1 MSEKGHS
8 LLTKILNKKIEN
20 LILKFNSSKF
30 AETDTITFFK
40 TRYIRQKTWLCF
52 ILTLYSSGK

>member
-20 LILKFNSSKF
+20 LILKFNSSKY
-30 AETDTITFFK
+30 AETETITFFK
-40 TRYIRQKTWLCF
+40 TRYIRQKT
-52 ILTLYSSGK
+52 